1 MSPDLAEALA
11 AATTQAERD
20 LAWDEHTQRTIATLR
35 AHVDPNPP
43 HVRPLTTAQLAAI
56 DAAESLAEDRA
67 FFGRYGGTDREADHA
82 ALVEENR
89 SGRQVAS
96 ALDWLERGG
105 VR

>member
-1 MSPDLAEALA
+1 MTAAWTDPHTADCPICEPA
-11 AATTQAERD
+11 AATWAAAQ
-20 LAWDEHTQRTIATLR
+20 LATLQ

-43 HVRPLTTAQLAAI
+43 HVRPLTSAQLAAI

-67 FFGRYGGTDREADHA
+67 FFGWYGGTDREADHA